1 MYSIPQVGML
11 RKLGSHKLP
20 RPVSGRLTD
29 WLDYCYSG
37 LSGYEGGIPLVD
49 QFISSVLDQLASL
62 LH

>member
-1 MYSIPQVGML
+1 ML
-11 RKLGSHKLP
+11 CQLGSHQLP
-20 RPVSGRLTD
+20 RPVSDRLAE
-29 WLDYCYSG
+29 WLDYCYGG